1 MKRNTWDFRG
11 GGRDPVQPGP
21 PLGRRRPPAMLQ
33 ALTIAALALVG
44 LTVLPVLY
52 ADHRPPSPSGND
64 GLQAPATTR
73 PAASDAGLELAVP
86 ADPPRL
92 AVEPPAAAQAP
103 DAGTGIAAPSADRD
117 QAASAPASP
126 ARAAPAPATPA
137 APVAVVP
144 PTSLPA
150 PPLVPLP
157 GEDPGDFAD
166 RVQLAK
172 DDANDRLDDLRD

>member
-1 MKRNTWDFRG
+1 VKRNTWGFRG
-11 GGRDPVQPGP
+11 GGREPVQPGP

-44 LTVLPVLY
+44 LTVPPVLY
-52 ADHRPPSPSGND
+52 ADHRRPSPSGND
-64 GLQAPATTR
+64 GLRAPATTR

-86 ADPPRL
+86 AD
-92 AVEPPAAAQAP
+92 
-103 DAGTGIAAPSADRD
+103 RD
-117 QAASAPASP
+117 QAASAPAPP
-126 ARAAPAPATPA
+126 ARAAPAPA
-137 APVAVVP
+137 
-144 PTSLPA
+144 A

-172 DDANDRLDDLRD
+172 DAANDRLDDLRD

>member
-1 MKRNTWDFRG
+1 VKRDTWDFRG
-11 GGRDPVQPGP
+11 GGREPVQPGP
-21 PLGRRRPPAMLQ
+21 PPERRRPPAMLQ

-52 ADHRPPSPSGND
+52 ADHRRPSPSGND

-86 ADPPRL
+86 ADPSQL
-92 AVEPPAAAQAP
+92 AVEPSAAAQAP
-103 DAGTGIAAPSADRD
+103 
-117 QAASAPASP
+117 
-126 ARAAPAPATPA
+126 AAPA
-137 APVAVVP
+137 VVVP
-144 PTSLPA
+144 PTSLLPPAPGAA

-172 DDANDRLDDLRD
+172 DAANDRLDDLRD